1 MVGAIEIGDT
11 DSSFDVAA
19 NVAARFEKLVRRPDP
34 RDPRLR
40 IVRAES
46 YRGSTGRAGRGDHAK
61 PRATSRPKRRFVPK
75 GKGRR

>member
-1 MVGAIEIGDT
+1 MVGAIEIGPNE
-11 DSSFDVAA
+11 SSFEVAA
-19 NVAARFEKLVRRPDP
+19 NVAGRFEKLVRRPDP

-40 IVRAES
+40 IVRAGAR
-46 YRGSTGRAGRGDHAK
+46 RGPAGRGDQAK